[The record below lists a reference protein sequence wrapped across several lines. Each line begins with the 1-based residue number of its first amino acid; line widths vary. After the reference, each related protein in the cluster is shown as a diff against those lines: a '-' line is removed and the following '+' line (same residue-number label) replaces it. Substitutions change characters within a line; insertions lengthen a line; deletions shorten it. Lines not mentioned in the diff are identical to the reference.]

1 MIKVALAKGVS
12 VLCGINEG
20 KNGCQLKVERDDERK
35 DADSQLTLW
44 QQHTLGKCIKVFKG
58 ILLSSRRCPSSNKD
72 D

>member
-44 QQHTLGKCIKVFKG
+44 QQHTLGKCIKVKQ
-58 ILLSSRRCPSSNKD
+58 K
-72 D
+72 